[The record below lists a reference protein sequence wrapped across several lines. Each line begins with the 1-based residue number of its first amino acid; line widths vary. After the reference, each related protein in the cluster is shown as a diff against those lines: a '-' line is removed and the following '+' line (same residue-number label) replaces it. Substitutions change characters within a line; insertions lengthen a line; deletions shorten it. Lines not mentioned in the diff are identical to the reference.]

1 MAELADAYGS
11 GPYGRKALGVQLPPS
26 APKSS
31 IKKGKVMKQK
41 VSVSIIIIVLVQLF
55 SLLVFGEEE
64 ETAIIKIPR
73 YTILKNTLI
82 DTPFKTLVEMDIL
95 IPDETTEKG
104 LRWLLKKLYFSIMN
118 KGTYRYN
125 TQPTNVY
132 IYVYSAYDRYTL
144 DKSLR
149 MAALK
154 KHSDDIEPAI
164 EINPLQVPSEEPEL
178 ETEQKFGLTE
188 EKRKAIW
195 EELVGIEDKVFKTA
209 QKNHVPLPTN
219 EYLPSAA
226 SARLNKE
233 VDSQG
238 RILSLELQEL
248 GRKYGLTRKQL
259 DEIVTEGIEK
269 NWQYS
274 KN

>member
-1 MAELADAYGS
+1 
-11 GPYGRKALGVQLPPS
+11 
-26 APKSS
+26 
-31 IKKGKVMKQK
+31 
-41 VSVSIIIIVLVQLF
+41 
-55 SLLVFGEEE
+55 
-64 ETAIIKIPR
+64 
-73 YTILKNTLI
+73 
-82 DTPFKTLVEMDIL
+82 
-95 IPDETTEKG
+95 
-104 LRWLLKKLYFSIMN
+104 MN

-164 EINPLQVPSEEPEL
+164 EINPLQVPPEEPEL